1 MTTPEWVPA
10 EEACAALRLSKH
22 QLRHAI
28 QRGTLLPGVHWLPG
42 PTPNSPRRYN
52 VAAIQQRLIELAGQL
67 RRDDGQT
74 FPPAPRQIETFQGLS
89 IDGETDRIE
98 LHDGTG
104 QPPACAHLG
113 GLHGLTALL
122 DLLGEIQRQGRRA
135 AGLGRPLSDAHADCP
150 ALGLQAGIDATGC
163 VVLTLAGRSLPM
175 PLAEVLQLQSG
186 LSSLLA
192 RELQAEAEQRG
203 QLERLLR
210 ATPTLPATGVRHGG

>member
-10 EEACAALRLSKH
+10 GEACAALRLSKH

-28 QRGTLLPGVHWLPG
+28 ARGTLRPGVHWLPG

-74 FPPAPRQIETFQGLS
+74 FPPAPREAFQGLAVDAES
-89 IDGETDRIE
+89 DRIE

-104 QPPACAHLG
+104 QPPACTQLG
-113 GLHGLTALL
+113 GLHGITALL
-122 DLLGEIQRQGRRA
+122 DVLGEIQRQGRRA
-135 AGLGRPLSDAHADCP
+135 AGLGRPLTDAHAACP
-150 ALGLQAGIDATGC
+150 ALGLQAGIDAAGN
-163 VVLTLAGRSLPM
+163 VVFTLGERALAM
-175 PLAEVLQLQSG
+175 PLSEALQLQAG

-192 RELQAEAEQRG
+192 RELQEQAGQRA
-203 QLERLLR
+203 QLEALLQ
-210 ATPTLPATGVRHGG
+210 ASPAAAEVRHG

>member
-1 MTTPEWVPA
+1 MHTSTRWVRA
-10 EEACAALRLSKH
+10 EVACRLLGLSRH
-22 QLRHAI
+22 QLRTAIKRGDLEPGKHWQPGTRPGSPRKYDPEAI
-28 QRGTLLPGVHWLPG
+28 QR
-42 PTPNSPRRYN
+42 
-52 VAAIQQRLIELAGQL
+52 RLIELAGQL

-74 FPPAPRQIETFQGLS
+74 FPPAPREVFQGLGVDAES
-89 IDGETDRIE
+89 DRIE

-104 QPPACAHLG
+104 QPPACAQLG
-113 GLHGLTALL
+113 GLHGVAALL